1 MAEQF
6 NEEDREDL
14 MERGFNNEQ
23 IEYLESLE
31 MDPEGLFADICHIMD
46 DFGDTPEQIIESYQ
60 EANNNNNN
68 NPAPLQGGR
77 RRGRKS
83 MRRGRKSMRRGR
95 KSYKRKSMRSKKSRR
110 NRRSYKRR
118 H

>member
-31 MDPEGLFADICHIMD
+31 MDPDELFSDICKIMD
-46 DFGDTPEQIIESYQ
+46 DFGDTPEQII
-60 EANNNNNN
+60 
-68 NPAPLQGGR
+68 G
-77 RRGRKS
+77 
-83 MRRGRKSMRRGR
+83 
-95 KSYKRKSMRSKKSRR
+95 SK
-110 NRRSYKRR
+110 
-118 H
+118 

>member
-31 MDPEGLFADICHIMD
+31 MDPDELFSDICKIMD
-46 DFGDTPEQIIESYQ
+46 DFGDTPEQIIASYQ
-60 EANNNNNN
+60 EANDNNNNP
-68 NPAPLQGGR
+68 PAPLQGGR
-77 RRGRKS
+77 RRKSRKGKSRKTRSRKS
-83 MRRGRKSMRRGR
+83 KKTRKTRSRKSKKTR
-95 KSYKRKSMRSKKSRR
+95 K
-110 NRRSYKRR
+110 RRSYKRR
-118 H
+118 